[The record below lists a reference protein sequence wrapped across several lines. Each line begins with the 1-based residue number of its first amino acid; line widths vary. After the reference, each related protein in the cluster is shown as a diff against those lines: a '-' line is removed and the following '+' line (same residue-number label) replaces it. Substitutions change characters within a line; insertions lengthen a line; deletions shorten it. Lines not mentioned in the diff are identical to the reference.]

1 MRIQV
6 VHCHPL
12 TDSYDHALYLA
23 IIDALRINGHEAIG
37 TDLYR
42 EGFDPVMTEAER
54 RSYMGNDYDTSAIAA
69 YVDLRERVREKPLAP
84 IRISHR

>member
-37 TDLYR
+37 TYLYR
-42 EGFDPVMTEAER
+42 EGFDPVMTEAVME
-54 RSYMGNDYDTSAIAA
+54 
-69 YVDLRERVREKPLAP
+69 
-84 IRISHR
+84 